1 MEIKKLGNYKFKD
14 AIGTYVMSGYGLY
27 VEGKGFVT
35 LDGDKPYTPVGGKRA
50 LQSILEQGGFTSEP
64 QYIQPVA

>member
-27 VEGKGFVT
+27 VAGKGFVT
-35 LDGDKPYTPVGGKRA
+35 LDGDTPYTPVGGKRA
-50 LQSILEQGGFTSEP
+50 LQSILEQGGFTAEP